1 MPPITA
7 AYSGNYLSMDVRK
20 NLLVMVDSK
29 LARAVIRK
37 TIYHRQILLVV
48 KARSRMLLG
57 ASMLTSWS

>member
-7 AYSGNYLSMDVRK
+7 AYSGNYLSMDIRK

-37 TIYHRQILLVV
+37 TIYHGQILPV
-48 KARSRMLLG
+48 SR
-57 ASMLTSWS
+57 A